1 MAHSSTPRR
10 FRFGIF
16 ELDARSGELRRDG
29 VKVRLQEQPFQA
41 LLMLIE
47 HAGDVVT
54 REELRRHV
62 WRDETFVDFDHG
74 LNSIVNRLRE
84 ALGDSGESPVF
95 IQTLPRRGYRFLAP
109 VEEVSTTPAAAG
121 APVPPPPHVA
131 TAPVMPEVV
140 EMPHTAPR
148 FGARGILMIAIVA
161 TLAGGAY
168 LASRLIGARA
178 VFPAVGQARLAVLP
192 FANLTGDQE
201 QQFFVDGLHEEMIFR
216 LGRMQPQRL
225 AVVARTSV
233 MPYRDG
239 SHTIAAIARDLDV
252 DYVLEGS
259 VRRAG
264 ERFRITAQL
273 IRADDESH
281 LWTETYDR
289 GWTDLFAIQTDVG
302 ARVADSLA
310 VELVP
315 SYQAAVERDAKVS
328 PQAYEHY
335 LRGRFYWNQ
344 RTRDSSS
351 QLARAIEQF
360 KLAIAAE
367 PDYAL
372 AYVGLADAYDSI
384 VFSDP
389 GFSQDEYPKA
399 REAIHRA
406 LQLDQ
411 RLASAHAT
419 LAWMTMHFE
428 HDWALAE
435 RAFGR
440 ALELDPSDSLARFR
454 YSHLLAVRGRLPEA
468 ETEARAARASDPLSA
483 PITNI
488 LAWYSFYGGADTQA
502 LQRMRE
508 AADLEGNQTRFHA
521 FAAYVYAVRG
531 DCDRAATELGRFPH
545 AADTFPRT
553 SEAAF
558 ALARCGDAM
567 LAEGLR
573 QELVARRMAYPA
585 AMVHFGRGEMEAF
598 YDWLNR
604 AIDARSPEPLYIGM
618 DPAFRRER
626 QDPRL
631 QAALRRLGM

>member
-1 MAHSSTPRR
+1 M
-10 FRFGIF
+10 
-16 ELDARSGELRRDG
+16 
-29 VKVRLQEQPFQA
+29 RLQEQPFQA

-54 REELRRHV
+54 REEMRRHV

-84 ALGDSGESPVF
+84 ALGDSAENPVF

-109 VEEVSTTPAAAG
+109 VEQVSLASVSSG
-121 APVPPPPHVA
+121 PVEQPPPVSSA
-131 TAPVMPEVV
+131 SAMPEVAGK
-140 EMPHTAPR
+140 PHR
-148 FGARGILMIAIVA
+148 VRRVNARWIAVIALVA
-161 TLAGGAY
+161 ALVGGAY
-168 LASRLIGARA
+168 FTRRLIVPRA
-178 VFPAVGQARLAVLP
+178 LSRAAGPARLAVLP
-192 FANLTGDQE
+192 FDNLTGDQE

-216 LGRMQPQRL
+216 LGRMQPHRL

-233 MPYRDG
+233 MPYRAT
-239 SHTIAAIARDLDV
+239 SKSIAAIARDLDV

-259 VRRAG
+259 VRRAN

-289 GWTDLFAIQTDVG
+289 GWKDLFAIQTDVG

-310 VELVP
+310 IELLP
-315 SYQAAVERDAKVS
+315 SYQAAVERDATVN
-328 PQAYEHY
+328 PEAYEHY

-344 RTRDSSS
+344 RARDPSS

-360 KLAIAAE
+360 KLAIAAA

-389 GFSQDEYPKA
+389 GFGQDAYPKA
-399 REAIHRA
+399 REAIQRA

-411 RLASAHAT
+411 RLAPAHAT
-419 LAWMTMHFE
+419 FGWMTMHFE
-428 HDWALAE
+428 HDWARAE
-435 RAFGR
+435 RAFRRG
-440 ALELDPSDSLARFR
+440 LELDPNDSVARFR
-454 YSHLLAVRGRLPEA
+454 YSHLLAIRGRLPEA
-468 ETEARAARASDPLSA
+468 EREAQRAREADPLSV
-483 PITNI
+483 PIADI
-488 LAWYSFYGGADTQA
+488 LAWYSFYGGADTEA
-502 LQRMRE
+502 LRRMRD
-508 AADLEGNQTRFHA
+508 AADLEGSPTRFHG
-521 FAAYVYAVRG
+521 FAAYVYAVRAE
-531 DCDRAATELGRFPH
+531 CDRAATELERLPN
-545 AADTFPRT
+545 ASDAFPRI

-558 ALARCGDAM
+558 AIARCGDAM
-567 LAEGLR
+567 PAEGLR

-585 AMVHFGRGEMEAF
+585 AMVHLGRGEMEAF

-604 AIDARSPEPLYIGM
+604 AIDARSAEPLYIGV
-618 DPAFRRER
+618 DPAFRREW
-626 QDPRL
+626 QDPRF
-631 QAALRRLGM
+631 QAALRRLGL

>member
-1 MAHSSTPRR
+1 MPPSSTPHR
-10 FRFGIF
+10 FRLGVF
-16 ELDARSGELRRDG
+16 ELDERSGELRRDG
-29 VKVRLQEQPFQA
+29 VKIRLQEQPFQA

-47 HAGDVVT
+47 HAGDMVT
-54 REELRRHV
+54 REELQRHV
-62 WRDETFVDFDHG
+62 WRDDTFVDFDHG

-84 ALGDSGESPVF
+84 ALGDSAENPVF

-109 VEEVSTTPAAAG
+109 VEEVFPKPAAAESE
-121 APVPPPPHVA
+121 PPQPHVA
-131 TAPVMPEVV
+131 TVSSMPEAV
-140 EMPHTAPR
+140 EAPHASPR
-148 FGARGILMIAIVA
+148 FLSRRIVA
-161 TLAGGAY
+161 IALVAALVGAAY
-168 LASRLIGARA
+168 LARRLIVPRS
-178 VFPAVGQARLAVLP
+178 VSPAAGQARLAVLP
-192 FANLTGDQE
+192 FANLTGDEE

-233 MPYRDG
+233 MPYRAT
-239 SHTIAAIARDLDV
+239 SQSIAAIARDLDV

-264 ERFRITAQL
+264 ARFRITAQL

-289 GWTDLFAIQTDVG
+289 DWTDLFAIQTDVG

-315 SYQAAVERDAKVS
+315 SYQAAVQRDAKVS
-328 PQAYEHY
+328 PRAYEHY
-335 LRGRFYWNQ
+335 LKGRFYWNQ
-344 RTRDSSS
+344 RTRNVSL

-367 PDYAL
+367 RDYAR

-384 VFSDP
+384 AFADP
-389 GFSQDEYPKA
+389 EFGQEAYPKA
-399 REAIHRA
+399 REAIQRA

-411 RLASAHAT
+411 QLPAAHAT
-419 LAWMTMHFE
+419 LAWMMMHFE
-428 HDWALAE
+428 HDLTGAE
-435 RAFGR
+435 RAFQR
-440 ALELDPSDSLARFR
+440 ALKLDPSDSLARFR

-468 ETEARAARASDPLSA
+468 ESQAQAARQSDPLSA
-483 PITNI
+483 PIANI
-488 LAWYSFYGGADTQA
+488 LAWYAFYGGADTPA
-502 LQRMRE
+502 LLRMRE
-508 AADLEGNQTRFHA
+508 AADLEGNATRFHV
-521 FAAYVYAVRG
+521 FAAYVYAVRQ
-531 DCDRAATELGRFPH
+531 DCGRAATELGRFSQ
-545 AADTFPRT
+545 AADAFPRV

-573 QELVARRMAYPA
+573 QELVARRMAYA
-585 AMVHFGRGEMEAF
+585 VAMVHFGRGEMASF
-598 YDWLNR
+598 YEWLYR
-604 AIDARSPEPLYIGM
+604 AIDARSPEVLYIAV

-626 QDPRL
+626 EDPRF
-631 QAALRRLGM
+631 QAALRQLGM